1 MGRLQFKD
9 NEDEHN
15 SYQSYTDLM
24 SGFRIVFMIASV
36 IAIVIYRDAI
46 KWREEH
52 EGIVNFIES
61 TLNDEGGSGL
71 DITEGDIQIS
81 LELYKAMNELRKA
94 QEQINNKYIE
104 YDSEHNMFRVKKHVE
119 FEENRAIIPEKD
131 KEDLIE
137 IGRAIQS
144 VVSNFKGNDYI
155 GFKII
160 IDGRIGEGEKEKIPN
175 SQRNLSYN
183 RANNLRILW
192 KDNDILKGDNVIV
205 AGSGLEGEGR
215 VSGKNR
221 TFVIQVVPYIKTNLK
236 SKKDEDS

>member
-1 MGRLQFKD
+1 MSKIQFKD
-9 NEDEHN
+9 NGEEHN

-24 SGFRIVFMIASV
+24 SGFLIVFMVASV

-52 EGIVNFIES
+52 EGIVNFIEAV
-61 TLNDEGGSGL
+61 LNDEGGSGI

-94 QEQINNKYIE
+94 QEKISNKFIE

-119 FEENRAIIPEKD
+119 FEENDPKIPEKD
-131 KEDLIE
+131 KADLIE
-137 IGRAIQS
+137 IGKSIQQ
-144 VVSNFKGNDYI
+144 VVTGFKGNDYI

-160 IDGRIGEGEKEKIPN
+160 VDGRIGEGEQEKIPH

-183 RANNLRILW
+183 RAHNLHLLW
-192 KDNDILKGDNVIV
+192 KQHNILSQENLIV

-215 VSGKNR
+215 EPGKNR

-236 SKKDEDS
+236 SKKNENP